1 MRKTSEYRL
10 RLFPEQG
17 APEILRGFLHVV
29 RDARDRSGKRVGD
42 RAVSPGKCPSRAS
55 KAIECGAPTSTAWHM
70 EASSAIT
77 DDERTLISW
86 LDGEPEASISD
97 DLVAFSVRL
106 QGVRKGRAAAVSA
119 AMVEAAAARVLDMA
133 ERLRAQLL
141 AVQLPVPTDLYETTD
156 RLCGALL
163 DVAGWFAERVGPDGR
178 RGAEC
183 GAYCLSGFEL
193 LTELYV
199 LSNLVA
205 APVPAGVWRLAHRLA
220 CEADV
225 LAAAA
230 DDAVRCA
237 YLRLVSIATSQPE
250 GMTGRELAWAVE
262 FLDARVLGVAGFDAA
277 TPENGAASWW
287 IDASADLA
295 PQAVARCPVPDEL
308 VHARQPW
315 SFNPR
320 PMAQKLGE
328 CVEWITAHMTA
339 AELAGMQ
346 CDVEPLASDDGGFPA
361 GLSALETLA
370 LLRRLRS
377 QWMVTPVREQPRRQN
392 QYVVQVCIGLGMVW
406 ELGQHR
412 AQHRGGHGHP
422 EPGLL
427 HEWVVLN
434 ESPGGLAIMS
444 VAGAKAN
451 VEAGAALALRRDPQ
465 QPWSVCIVRW
475 VRSEMPGQIELGL
488 QLIGVSFQS
497 VRVGF
502 RGRAAQQMAP
512 ALALPVMEPVRRHP
526 AMLTPAGTYASRRFV
541 FVRDGKGVYV
551 AQARALG
558 LDMQTPGVEL
568 FQYEID
574 PYPI

>member
-1 MRKTSEYRL
+1 M
-10 RLFPEQG
+10 Q
-17 APEILRGFLHVV
+17 
-29 RDARDRSGKRVGD
+29 
-42 RAVSPGKCPSRAS
+42 
-55 KAIECGAPTSTAWHM
+55 
-70 EASSAIT
+70 ASSAIPE
-77 DDERTLISW
+77 DERVLISW
-86 LDGEPEASISD
+86 LQAEPEASVAD
-97 DLVAFSVRL
+97 DLVALSQRL
-106 QGVRKGRAAAVSA
+106 LGARPAPTSAAVL
-119 AMVEAAAARVLDMA
+119 EAAAARVVDMA
-133 ERLRAQLL
+133 ERMRAQLL
-141 AVQLPVPTDLYETTD
+141 AVHLPVPPELYETSN
-156 RLCGALL
+156 RLFAALL
-163 DVAGWFAERVGPDGR
+163 DVGGWFAERVGAEDG
-178 RGAEC
+178 AH
-183 GAYCLSGFEL
+183 CLCALEL
-193 LTELYV
+193 LTELY
-199 LSNLVA
+199 LLANLVA
-205 APVPAGVWRLAHRLA
+205 APVPAGFWRLAHRLA
-220 CEADV
+220 RDADV
-225 LAAAA
+225 LALAA
-230 DDAVRCA
+230 DDPVRCA
-237 YLRLVSIATSQPE
+237 YLRIVSIATSQPE
-250 GMTGRELAWAVE
+250 GLTGRELAWAAE

-277 TPENGAASWW
+277 RPDDVTASWW
-287 IDASADLA
+287 IDTSADLA
-295 PQAVARCPVPDEL
+295 PQAMARRPVPDEL
-308 VHARQPW
+308 VRAGRSW

-346 CDVEPLASDDGGFPA
+346 CEVEPLAADDGGFPT
-361 GLSALETLA
+361 GLSAPESLA
-370 LLRRLRS
+370 LLRRLRA
-377 QWMVTPVREQPRRQN
+377 QWMITPLREQPRRQN

-412 AQHRGGHGHP
+412 EQQGRS
-422 EPGLL
+422 EPGQL

-444 VAGAKAN
+444 VAGAAAN

-488 QLIGVSFQS
+488 QLIGISFQS

-502 RGRAAQQMAP
+502 RGRAGQQMAP

-541 FVRDGKGVYV
+541 FVREGKGVYV

>member
-1 MRKTSEYRL
+1 
-10 RLFPEQG
+10 
-17 APEILRGFLHVV
+17 
-29 RDARDRSGKRVGD
+29 
-42 RAVSPGKCPSRAS
+42 
-55 KAIECGAPTSTAWHM
+55 M
-70 EASSAIT
+70 EASSPIT
-77 DDERTLISW
+77 EEERNLVSW
-86 LDGEPEASISD
+86 LEGEPDASVSD
-97 DLVAFSVRL
+97 DLAEFSRRL
-106 QGVRKGRAAAVSA
+106 LGTRREPPAPVSA
-119 AMVEAAAARVLDMA
+119 VVLEAAAARVVDMT
-133 ERLRAQLL
+133 ERLRAQVL
-141 AVQLPVPTDLYETTD
+141 AVQLPVPPEVYETSD
-156 RLCGALL
+156 RLFGALL
-163 DVAGWFAERVGPDGR
+163 DVAGWFAERAGPGGR
-178 RGAEC
+178 RGAD
-183 GAYCLSGFEL
+183 GDAHSLSGLEL

-205 APVPAGVWRLAHRLA
+205 APVPAGFWRLAHGLA
-220 CEADV
+220 RDADV
-225 LAAAA
+225 LAAAV
-230 DDAVRCA
+230 DDPVRCA
-237 YLRLVSIATSQPE
+237 YLRIVAIATSQPE
-250 GMTGRELAWAVE
+250 GLTGRELAWAVE

-277 TPENGAASWW
+277 RPDEGAASWW
-287 IDASADLA
+287 IDTSADLA
-295 PQAVARCPVPDEL
+295 PQAVARRPVPDEL
-308 VHARQPW
+308 LRGGRSW
-315 SFNPR
+315 SVNPR

-346 CDVEPLASDDGGFPA
+346 CDVEPLAADEGGFPT

-370 LLRRLRS
+370 LLRRLRT

-392 QYVVQVCIGLGMVW
+392 QYVVQVCIGLAMVW
-406 ELGQHR
+406 ALGQEKGQHR
-412 AQHRGGHGHP
+412 GQHVRA
-422 EPGLL
+422 EPGQL

-444 VAGAKAN
+444 VAGAQAN
-451 VEAGAALALRRDPQ
+451 VEAGVALALRRDPQ

-488 QLIGVSFQS
+488 QLVGVSFQS

-541 FVRDGKGVYV
+541 FVRDGSGVYV

-558 LDMQTPGVEL
+558 LDMQTPAVEL

>member
-1 MRKTSEYRL
+1 
-10 RLFPEQG
+10 
-17 APEILRGFLHVV
+17 
-29 RDARDRSGKRVGD
+29 
-42 RAVSPGKCPSRAS
+42 
-55 KAIECGAPTSTAWHM
+55 M

-97 DLVAFSVRL
+97 DLVAFSARL
-106 QGVRKGRAAAVSA
+106 QGVRQGRAAAVSGS
-119 AMVEAAAARVLDMA
+119 VLEAAAARVLDMA
-133 ERLRAQLL
+133 GRMRAQLL

-163 DVAGWFAERVGPDGR
+163 DVAGWYSERVGPEGR
-178 RGAEC
+178 RDAEC
-183 GAYCLSGFEL
+183 DACCLSGLEL

-199 LSNLVA
+199 LSSLVA

-250 GMTGRELAWAVE
+250 GLTGREIAWTVE

-277 TPENGAASWW
+277 PPENGAASWW

-412 AQHRGGHGHP
+412 GQHRGKHGHP

-444 VAGAKAN
+444 VAGASAN

-502 RGRAAQQMAP
+502 RGRAAQQMAL

>member
-1 MRKTSEYRL
+1 
-10 RLFPEQG
+10 
-17 APEILRGFLHVV
+17 
-29 RDARDRSGKRVGD
+29 
-42 RAVSPGKCPSRAS
+42 
-55 KAIECGAPTSTAWHM
+55 M

-77 DDERTLISW
+77 DDERNLISW
-86 LDGEPEASISD
+86 LQGEPEASVCD
-97 DLVAFSVRL
+97 DLAAFSGRL
-106 QGVRKGRAAAVSA
+106 QGLRPGQAVPGGPA
-119 AMVEAAAARVLDMA
+119 LLEAAAGRVLDMA
-133 ERLRAQLL
+133 QRMRSQLL
-141 AVQLPVPTDLYETTD
+141 AVQLPVPTDLYETCG
-156 RLCGALL
+156 RLCVALL
-163 DVAGWFAERVGPDGR
+163 DVAAWFADRADADGSRASERGED
-178 RGAEC
+178 
-183 GAYCLSGFEL
+183 CLSGLSL

-199 LSNLVA
+199 LSNLAA
-205 APVPAGVWRLAHRLA
+205 APVPAGMWRLAHRLA
-220 CEADV
+220 QAADV
-225 LAAAA
+225 LAAVP
-230 DDAVRCA
+230 DDPVRCT
-237 YLRLVSIATSQPE
+237 YLRLVAIGTSQPE
-250 GMTGRELAWAVE
+250 GLTGRELAWAVE
-262 FLDARVLGVAGFDAA
+262 FLDVRILGVAGFDGSAS
-277 TPENGAASWW
+277 ESGAASWW
-287 IDASADLA
+287 IDTAADLA
-295 PQAVARCPVPDEL
+295 PQADARRPVPDEL
-308 VHARQPW
+308 VRERRSW

-346 CDVEPLASDDGGFPA
+346 GDVEPLAADDGGVPA

-392 QYVVQVCIGLGMVW
+392 QYVVQVCMGLAAIW
-406 ELGQHR
+406 ELGQPRGQERGQPHGQHSR
-412 AQHRGGHGHP
+412 A
-422 EPGLL
+422 EPVQLQ
-427 HEWVVLN
+427 EWVVLN

-444 VAGAKAN
+444 VAGARAN

-502 RGRAAQQMAP
+502 RGRAAQQTAP

>member
-10 RLFPEQG
+10 RLLPEQG
-17 APEILRGFLHVV
+17 ASEILHGFLHVV
-29 RDARDRSGKRVGD
+29 RDAHDRSANRLGH
-42 RAVSPGKCPSRAS
+42 RAVSRGKCPSRAS

-77 DDERTLISW
+77 EDERNLISW
-86 LDGEPEASISD
+86 LEGEPEASISD
-97 DLVAFSVRL
+97 DLVAFSARL
-106 QGVRKGRAAAVSA
+106 QGGGQGRAAPVSA
-119 AMVEAAAARVLDMA
+119 AVLEAGAARVLDMA
-133 ERLRAQLL
+133 ERMRAQLL

-156 RLCGALL
+156 RMCVALL
-163 DVAGWFAERVGPDGR
+163 DVAGWFAERVGPEGR
-178 RGAEC
+178 RVAEF
-183 GAYCLSGFEL
+183 GAYCLSGLEL
-193 LTELYV
+193 LTELYL

-220 CEADV
+220 READV
-225 LAAAA
+225 VAAAA

-250 GMTGRELAWAVE
+250 GLTGRELAWAVE

-277 TPENGAASWW
+277 PPENGAASWW

-295 PQAVARCPVPDEL
+295 PQAVARRPAPDER
-308 VHARQPW
+308 VPATQPW

-328 CVEWITAHMTA
+328 CVEWITAQMTA
-339 AELAGMQ
+339 AELAGTQ

-406 ELGQHR
+406 ELGL
-412 AQHRGGHGHP
+412 HRGQHGQHGRA
-422 EPGLL
+422 EPGQLQ
-427 HEWVVLN
+427 EWVVLN

-475 VRSEMPGQIELGL
+475 VRSEMPGQVELGL

-541 FVRDGKGVYV
+541 FVRDGNGVYV